1 MADTLVRGQ
10 KLDLSA
16 QTTASRLHVL
26 VETSGS
32 AYATV
37 RCLGVGENE
46 KLLEPAYLIH
56 PPQPRGPGA
65 AILLAPESLERT
77 ALSITLDDLPSGL
90 HKLVIALDVET
101 GTFSQFDQA
110 TVRVGDEQHEL
121 ARFDLRDALTD
132 DEAGRAR
139 AAVAVELYRRDGW
152 RLAAV
157 GQGFAGG
164 LASLLHQFG
173 ATDAFEEARTGSSPA
188 TPPVDT
194 TRPARPAATQTDP
207 SSSSAPQPSQ
217 TPPSSSSAPSSTP
230 SSAPNR
236 PNLPTN
242 LEDTPLGVQVA
253 GAGAVTLFAFI
264 LLAPPLAVLVML
276 GAVYFVFSRL
286 GQVLV
291 ANAQQADAQQADAQR
306 AEAARPENERTPK
319 DPPSSKN

>member
-1 MADTLVRGQ
+1 MADMLVRGQ

-56 PPQPRGPGA
+56 PPQPRSPGA

-90 HKLVIALDVET
+90 HKLVIALDVDT
-101 GTFSQFDQA
+101 GTFNQFDQA
-110 TVRVGDEQHEL
+110 SVRIGDEEREL

-164 LASLLHQFG
+164 LASLLHQFD

-188 TPPVDT
+188 APPVDT
-194 TRPARPAATQTDP
+194 TRPVRNAPNPAATKTEPSTSSTQALQ
-207 SSSSAPQPSQ
+207 SSSSP
-217 TPPSSSSAPSSTP
+217 TPPSSPASP
-230 SSAPNR
+230 SSAPDR
-236 PNLPTN
+236 PSLPTS

-253 GAGAVTLFAFI
+253 GAGAVTLFAFS
-264 LLAPPLAVLVML
+264 LLATPLAVLVML

-286 GQVLV
+286 GQVIV
-291 ANAQQADAQQADAQR
+291 ANAQQADAER
-306 AEAARPENERTPK
+306 AEAARAKNERTPK